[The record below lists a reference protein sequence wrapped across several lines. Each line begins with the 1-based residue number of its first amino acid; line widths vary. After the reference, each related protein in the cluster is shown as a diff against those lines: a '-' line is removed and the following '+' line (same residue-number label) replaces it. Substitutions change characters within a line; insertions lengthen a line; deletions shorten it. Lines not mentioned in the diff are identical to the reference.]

1 MLSLTNISK
10 TYQIGASQLDALTN
24 INLEIQ
30 KGEFLVL
37 FGHSGS
43 GKSTLL
49 NLIAGLD
56 QPTRGKIIFN
66 GQNLA
71 TYNDLS
77 ISSYRR
83 EHIGFVFQDFN
94 LHSHLTVEENIALP
108 LIFSKKKNS
117 VEKIMKQV
125 NIFHRRSHYPA
136 QLSGGEKQRTALGR
150 ALINDPDIIL
160 GDEPTGN
167 LDKKNTDDILKLIKK
182 LHLEKNITLIL
193 ATHKTALAD
202 LADRFVELKEGHL
215 IS

>member
-117 VEKIMKQV
+117 VEEIMKQV

-167 LDKKNTDDILKLIKK
+167 LDKKIPMI
-182 LHLEKNITLIL
+182 
-193 ATHKTALAD
+193 
-202 LADRFVELKEGHL
+202 F
-215 IS
+215 